1 MLLLR
6 ALVFDVFGT
15 LFDVKALAVRLEAFF
30 PGQGEVLGHLWR
42 AKQLEYT
49 WLLALMDRYEDFQV
63 VTLRALRYAARAHGL
78 LLQPEVEAALL
89 SAYRELP
96 TFPQV
101 PQVLEAFGRRV
112 PLYVLSNGTEEML
125 HAPLAH
131 AHLQGF
137 FRGVFSA
144 ETARTYKPSPRVY
157 ALVTQGLGLT
167 PEAVGFVSSNAWD
180 VAGASAFGFR
190 AFWVNRGG
198 LPFEALE
205 PGPTLEALDLD
216 QLLAPLEAQALWP

>member
-1 MLLLR
+1 M
-6 ALVFDVFGT
+6 
-15 LFDVKALAVRLEAFF
+15 
-30 PGQGEVLGHLWR
+30 
-42 AKQLEYT
+42 
-49 WLLALMDRYEDFQV
+49 
-63 VTLRALRYAARAHGL
+63 
-78 LLQPEVEAALL
+78 
-89 SAYRELP
+89 
-96 TFPQV
+96 
-101 PQVLEAFGRRV
+101 
-112 PLYVLSNGTEEML
+112 YVLSNGTEEML
-125 HAPLAH
+125 HALLAH

-157 ALVTQGLGLT
+157 ALVTQGLGLP

-216 QLLAPLEAQALWP
+216 QLLALLEVQALWS